1 MILWVAIAAVGLLQ
15 IPFQTTT
22 IREESGYDLNNEI
35 MVYRSEAKDIPAF
48 LSSYQSGDVSF
59 ERYVNTDYAGSLDGA
74 SYWFLIEEDLLKAF
88 IDGHQDSMNLIEI
101 GKPQLDAFT
110 VFFINKNQE
119 VVVEKDYG
127 RQLPFDQRDYNH
139 RRYYIDID
147 NPEDI
152 SAILFHVK
160 TSSYLQFPVKLWH
173 ESEWIDVL
181 SDDMIGHGLF
191 YGALLIM
198 LLYNII
204 LGISI
209 RDRNY
214 IYFSLFILSY
224 GMMQAIWD
232 GFAFQFLWPNNG
244 SWDLQSN
251 PVIINIV
258 SFSLLGFTMNF
269 MKVSRRTRWLKL
281 TYNISYVMH
290 GLAVVM
296 VFIVSSSVSVYLAM
310 FNALSTLLLSLIA
323 IIRKEFSSRAE
334 VLYMLAWQFFLA
346 TNTLNIL
353 AGMKLIPYTRVTE
366 VSPKIAIIGLIA
378 LFSLALSEKLNTVEY
393 LRGIEEEKRTLLKNL
408 HEMHVKISST
418 REMQA
423 VFDYLLDMFYS
434 ITRYEDGIIVIF
446 DSEHKE
452 LDYFDKRS
460 GTIDRLWVN
469 ETFYDSIYKEIAES
483 ESGSFEETKS
493 LGFLSE
499 HRWKSTDIIPLINL
513 NHPIGFI
520 VLGSKGSAAIDF
532 ATREA
537 INDFATQIAVTID
550 NKRLLD
556 NVTYQARHDFL
567 TKAITEGTSLNV
579 LRSYMIQW
587 QKMKLLVLS

>member
-1 MILWVAIAAVGLLQ
+1 
-15 IPFQTTT
+15 
-22 IREESGYDLNNEI
+22 
-35 MVYRSEAKDIPAF
+35 
-48 LSSYQSGDVSF
+48 
-59 ERYVNTDYAGSLDGA
+59 
-74 SYWFLIEEDLLKAF
+74 
-88 IDGHQDSMNLIEI
+88 
-101 GKPQLDAFT
+101 
-110 VFFINKNQE
+110 
-119 VVVEKDYG
+119 
-127 RQLPFDQRDYNH
+127 
-139 RRYYIDID
+139 
-147 NPEDI
+147 
-152 SAILFHVK
+152 
-160 TSSYLQFPVKLWH
+160 
-173 ESEWIDVL
+173 
-181 SDDMIGHGLF
+181 
-191 YGALLIM
+191 
-198 LLYNII
+198 
-204 LGISI
+204 
-209 RDRNY
+209 
-214 IYFSLFILSY
+214 
-224 GMMQAIWD
+224 
-232 GFAFQFLWPNNG
+232 
-244 SWDLQSN
+244 
-251 PVIINIV
+251 
-258 SFSLLGFTMNF
+258 
-269 MKVSRRTRWLKL
+269 
-281 TYNISYVMH
+281 
-290 GLAVVM
+290 
-296 VFIVSSSVSVYLAM
+296 
-310 FNALSTLLLSLIA
+310 
-323 IIRKEFSSRAE
+323 
-334 VLYMLAWQFFLA
+334 
-346 TNTLNIL
+346 
-353 AGMKLIPYTRVTE
+353 
-366 VSPKIAIIGLIA
+366 
-378 LFSLALSEKLNTVEY
+378 
-393 LRGIEEEKRTLLKNL
+393 
-408 HEMHVKISST
+408 MHVKISST